1 MARPL
6 TPALTLSPSAP
17 SWLAA
22 ACRYAVSTS
31 GPIATS
37 GAHFLAALL
46 LVRNLPAFEFGLF
59 SFVLVIVPFCMS
71 IIAALLV
78 LPVNSALGEAEDKRA
93 RTEAAC
99 LKMSLILTTLAG
111 LAVFAFLAIAHAPVL
126 AALPLALFGAL
137 LTYRWF
143 ARCFAFVK
151 GRAGTAIA
159 SDLTYAASLVAGLA
173 LLLSSRH
180 VAFLP
185 AACLL
190 PAAAL
195 TGILPFGADFF
206 RDQIASLTQGRLG
219 DYRAIFRDLTR
230 WALFGV
236 ILTEFTVNAHAYL
249 VTFISGPGPF
259 ALLAVGQ
266 ILMRPASLVQSAL
279 PDLERPRLTRAI
291 AASDHEKLGG
301 MMRDFRLALIAV
313 WLGTAA
319 LAAAILIF
327 MPHLILKRGYP
338 QHDALLVTFI
348 TAVIM
353 LVRSYRTPLA
363 TFMQAAGAFKALMG
377 IGVYSSTISIALTLA
392 LLLAFGPIASLCGI
406 LAGEIVILLRL
417 KHMMDKWQIRHG

>member
-1 MARPL
+1 MARTL
-6 TPALTLSPSAP
+6 TPALALSPNAP

-31 GPIATS
+31 GPVATS

-46 LVRNLPAFEFGLF
+46 LVRNLPASEFGLF
-59 SFVLVIVPFCMS
+59 SFVLVIVPFSMS

-78 LPVNSALGEAEDKRA
+78 LPVNSALCEVDGKRA
-93 RTEAAC
+93 RIEAAC
-99 LKMSLILTTLAG
+99 LKMSLFLAAFAG
-111 LAVFAFLAIAHAPVL
+111 LVVFAFLAIAHAPL
-126 AALPLALFGAL
+126 SAALALALFGAL

-159 SDLTYAASLVAGLA
+159 SDLTYAASLVAGLG

-180 VAFLP
+180 LAFLP

-190 PAAAL
+190 PVAAA
-195 TGILPFGADFF
+195 TGILPFGAEFF
-206 RDQIASLTQGRLG
+206 RDQVASLTEGRLG
-219 DYRAIFRDLTR
+219 DYRAIFRDLTC

-266 ILMRPASLVQSAL
+266 ILMRPASLAQGAL

-291 AASDHEKLGG
+291 MAGDGEKLAG
-301 MMRDFRLALIAV
+301 MMRDFRLALLAV

-327 MPHLILKRGYP
+327 MPHVILKRGYP

-363 TFMQAAGAFKALMG
+363 TVMQAAGAFKGLMG
-377 IGVYSSTISIALTLA
+377 IGVYSSAISITLTLA
-392 LLLAFGPIASLCGI
+392 LLLAFGPIASMLGI
-406 LAGEIVILLRL
+406 LTGEIVILLQL
-417 KHMMDKWQIRHG
+417 KRMTDQWQARHG